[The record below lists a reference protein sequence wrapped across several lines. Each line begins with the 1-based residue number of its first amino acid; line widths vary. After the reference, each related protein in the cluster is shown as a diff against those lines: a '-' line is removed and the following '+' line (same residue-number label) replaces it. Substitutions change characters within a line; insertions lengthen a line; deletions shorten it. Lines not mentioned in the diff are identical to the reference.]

1 VKAYSGTQDGRDS
14 SHTQVGSSIERGT
27 EVNITAIRCQRVYI
41 AASMVTER
49 ERGENG
55 MRGGTLN
62 LVIAILVI
70 ILLVILILQFV

>member
-1 VKAYSGTQDGRDS
+1 
-14 SHTQVGSSIERGT
+14 
-27 EVNITAIRCQRVYI
+27 
-41 AASMVTER
+41 MVTER